1 MTDQVREHLTE
12 FDELWFRC
20 FRYRGIQ
27 RDHYKE
33 EFRKQWTRK
42 MDRMLTVYNNYD
54 TAIHKA
60 QMAEQRETAK
70 RMGFQTEVAKLT
82 QENANLKDEIV
93 SLRQNGGPQT
103 TVRPPNGGTG
113 GTQATNEHPVGSS
126 TGI

>member
-1 MTDQVREHLTE
+1 MTDQVREHLEE

-20 FRYRGIQ
+20 FKYRGKIRENYQ
-27 RDHYKE
+27 I

-60 QMAEQRETAK
+60 QMAEQRETTRA
-70 RMGFQTEVAKLT
+70 MQLQTEVANLT
-82 QENANLKDEIV
+82 QTVANLREENANL
-93 SLRQNGGPQT
+93 RQNGRPQT
-103 TVRPPNGGTG
+103 EMHWPAGGTG
-113 GTQATNEHPVGSS
+113 GAQTAPEPNAGPD